1 MNLILIHGALGTA
14 EELKPLV
21 PYLENHYAVHL
32 YELPG
37 HGERAGESEKFKLNE
52 LEKDFRSFIQKMG
65 DCVVFGFSL
74 GGYLALQ
81 AAMHGEKRIK
91 GIVTLGTKV
100 KWSPEEA
107 EKEVRNLDVQF
118 LEEKAAP
125 FYTYLSEL
133 HGDHLVEL
141 CRHTA
146 AFMRE
151 LGDQPTLTTETV
163 TDISIPVRMGRG
175 GKDRMVDAEST
186 CTLVEAI
193 PHAEYIEIPSFPHPL
208 GFLKPVH
215 VARFVV
221 TQLQAMSYQSVH
233 THQGKLAY
241 HWLGEPFSNEPVAVF
256 LHEALGS
263 IAQWGDFP
271 GKLCQALQLPGLVYE
286 RLGYGDSDANP
297 KSRTHRYL
305 HEAALVEL
313 PEFLEQL
320 DVRQPLILVGH
331 SDGGSIALL
340 YAAAF
345 PERIHTVITMAAHV
359 YNETITV
366 EGIQAARKAWEEGK
380 LKGLEIY
387 HGAKTEKLFF
397 DWNDTW
403 QTPEFLK
410 WDISK
415 DIVPPQPFPA
425 LIIQGEDDQYG
436 SPQQVVDIVRILGDE
451 AEGLLVPQAGHSPFL
466 DQPESLIE
474 EIAVFVS
481 ESKPH

>member
-21 PYLENHYAVHL
+21 PYLENHYTIHL

-37 HGERAGESEKFKLNE
+37 HGNRANAHAKFTLNE
-52 LEKDFRSFIQKMG
+52 LEKDFRTFIQEL
-65 DCVVFGFSL
+65 DTCVVFGFSL

-81 AAMHGEKRIK
+81 AIAHGEERIK

-107 EKEVRNLDVQF
+107 EKEVLNLDIAF
-118 LEEKAAP
+118 LQEKATP

-141 CRHTA
+141 CQHTA
-146 AFMRE
+146 SFMRE
-151 LGDQPTLTTETV
+151 LGNKPALTPETV
-163 TDISIPVRMGRG
+163 TGIAVPVRMGRG
-175 GKDRMVDAEST
+175 GKDRMVDAAST
-186 CTLVEAI
+186 CALVEAM

-208 GFLKPVH
+208 GFLKPAH
-215 VARFVV
+215 VARFVQ
-221 TQLQAMSYQSVH
+221 TQLQAMTYNTVH
-233 THQGKLAY
+233 LNNGKLAY
-241 HWLGEPFSNEPVAVF
+241 NWLGESSASEPVVLF

-286 RLGYGDSDANP
+286 RLGYGNSDANP
-297 KSRTHRYL
+297 NPRTHRYL

-313 PEFLEQL
+313 PELVAQL
-320 DVRQPLILVGH
+320 NIHQPLILVGH

-359 YNETITV
+359 YNESITV
-366 EGIQAARKAWEEGK
+366 AGIQTARKAWQEGK
-380 LKGLEIY
+380 MKGLEIY
-387 HGAKTEKLFF
+387 HGVKTEKLFF

-410 WDISK
+410 WDISR
-415 DIVPPQPFPA
+415 DIITSEPFPA

-436 SPQQVVDIVRILGDE
+436 SAQQVIDIVRILGEE

-466 DQPESLIE
+466 DQPEELIE
-474 EIAVFVS
+474 EIVEFIT
-481 ESKPH
+481 ENRQH

>member
-1 MNLILIHGALGTA
+1 MNLVLIHGALGTA
-14 EELKPLV
+14 EELKPLI
-21 PYLENHYAVHL
+21 PYLEKYYSVHL

-37 HGERAGESEKFKLNE
+37 HGKRANEHAKFTLNG
-52 LEKDFRSFIQKMG
+52 LEDDFRSFIEKM
-65 DCVVFGFSL
+65 DACVVFGFSL

-81 AAMHGEKRIK
+81 AAMHGEHRIK

-100 KWSPEEA
+100 KWSPVEA
-107 EKEVRNLDVQF
+107 EKEVLNLDVSF
-118 LEEKAAP
+118 LKEKAAP
-125 FYTYLSEL
+125 FYTYLFEL
-133 HGDHLVEL
+133 HGDQLVEL
-141 CRHTA
+141 CGHTA
-146 AFMRE
+146 TFMRE
-151 LGDQPTLTTETV
+151 LGNKPALTPETV
-163 TDISIPVRMGRG
+163 TGISVPVRMGRG
-175 GKDRMVDAEST
+175 GKDRMVDAAST
-186 CTLVEAI
+186 CALVQAM
-193 PHAEYIEIPSFPHPL
+193 PHGEYIEIPSFPHPL
-208 GFLKPVH
+208 GYLKPAH

-221 TQLQAMSYQSVH
+221 TQLQAMSYQSVQ
-233 THQGKLAY
+233 TNRGKLAY
-241 HWLGEPFSNEPVAVF
+241 HWLGEPSASEPVVLF

-271 GKLCQALQLPGLVYE
+271 SKLCQELQLPGLVYE
-286 RLGYGDSDANP
+286 RLGYGNSDANP
-297 KSRTHRYL
+297 NSRTHRYL

-320 DVRQPLILVGH
+320 GVRQPLILVGH

-366 EGIQAARKAWEEGK
+366 EGIQTARKAWEEGK

-410 WDISK
+410 WNISR
-415 DIVPPQPFPA
+415 DIVSPQPFPA

-436 SPQQVVDIVRILGDE
+436 SPQQVVDIVRILGEE

-466 DQPESLIE
+466 DQPEQLIE
-474 EIAVFVS
+474 EIAEFVS